1 MHVSACG
8 CEYQCRHPQKPE
20 ALDPWRWIVS
30 WSVWVLR
37 AKCWSSGRETNT
49 PDYWVILPALKWLC
63 GWSVLYRSRTETRG
77 TSPANLHIWRAPE
90 SPHSIS
96 TSHQA
101 PCRDVGQQVYGRDQ
115 DFHILGW
122 CPTGRALT
130 WHVSS
135 PELIPQHHTNRK
147 DSGAHLVSTLSRL
160 GQRTGGTRSSA
171 TVGDSGPGKHKQKRF
186 SPVGNFQLPGQE
198 PTLRKPL
205 SWNSHF
211 SHTAIFKPPRP
222 TKPSS
227 GPHVWFYG

>member
-1 MHVSACG
+1 MVGVFYTGAG
-8 CEYQCRHPQKPE
+8 QKLGAP
-20 ALDPWRWIVS
+20 V
-30 WSVWVLR
+30 
-37 AKCWSSGRETNT
+37 
-49 PDYWVILPALKWLC
+49 
-63 GWSVLYRSRTETRG
+63 
-77 TSPANLHIWRAPE
+77 PANLHIWRAPE

-101 PCRDVGQQVYGRDQ
+101 PCRDVGQQVYGGDQ

-160 GQRTGGTRSSA
+160 GQRTGSTRSSA

-198 PTLRKPL
+198 PTLRKTL
-205 SWNSHF
+205 SWKSHF
-211 SHTAIFKPPRP
+211 SHTAMFKPPRP

-227 GPHVWFYG
+227 GPHVWFYGYQVTGKKKVKTSLFTYSLGKTSSESVFC